1 MRYCD
6 VCGHAEGDKHDLL
19 VRTKVVDAHPFRP
32 STGRSYA
39 KPAAKQTPPKKKAPA
54 PAKVGHGFNAGMT
67 AATGGLW
74 APMWIASALTTKK
87 RRHKQMLEAQYEIVE
102 ALRQAQEKG

>member
-6 VCGHAEGDKHDLL
+6 VCGHEEGDKHDLL
-19 VRTKVVDAHPFRP
+19 VKTKVVTPHAFTPQKERWF
-32 STGRSYA
+32 
-39 KPAAKQTPPKKKAPA
+39 AAQATKQAPTKKKAPA
-54 PAKVGHGFNAGMT
+54 PAKVGHGFNGSMT

-74 APMWIASALTTKK
+74 APMWVFSALTTKK